1 MPGLG
6 FTRTGDRIGR
16 GKGYYDSYLQKCR
29 ERGFQPIT
37 IALAFNQ
44 QICETIPVDNR
55 DQKLEFVLYPD
66 KGK

>member
-16 GKGYYDSYLQKCR
+16 GKGYYDSYLEKSR
-29 ERGFQPIT
+29 EKGFTPLT

-44 QICETIPVDNR
+44 QICETIPVGET
-55 DQKLEFVLYPD
+55 DQKLDFVLYPD
-66 KGK
+66 IGK